1 MTNEVDGMTI
11 AQVDYRD
18 GGFTLMVR
26 QESGEIRE
34 AVLDQQAVHLLLL
47 TISKALASQA
57 ADPSG
62 DSLMQPP
69 MVDAEAVGLTTGSD
83 EQGRSVLTVE
93 IPSMPPM
100 RFRFDDDLAREI
112 VDKFRETLDTPMDVR
127 LSMRPN

>member
-1 MTNEVDGMTI
+1 MAL
-11 AQVDYRD
+11 AQVDFRD
-18 GGFTLMVR
+18 GQFTLMVKSD
-26 QESGEIRE
+26 SGAIQ
-34 AVLDQQAVHLLLL
+34 AVKLDQQAVHLLLL
-47 TISKALASQA
+47 TISKALASQV
-57 ADPSG
+57 ADPAG

-83 EQGRSVLTVE
+83 AQGRSVLTVE